1 MICSHCEKEVEE
13 YAQKRDKICGPCY
26 RRMMNCLSRG
36 KEYIMYKNLTEAE
49 KTEID
54 LRLQNYK
61 KSKNQESK
69 VSNSKCVELANKA
82 KQEELINKDIEEAFN
97 KKGYIIPKDFS
108 SVRGVFEQLDV
119 LLSNY
124 IDKYL
129 NAEEIYNKLECDYRH
144 AKEHYAT
151 LYNNDRTGPNSL
163 VYLEKRELWEERHN
177 ILLEKRRPVKN
188 VIIEHNLIKEFL
200 ASVNSKAEV
209 KNNFTKALIN
219 LRTTG
224 QVVHDGEYKA
234 QLSNLVELED
244 FCIGNKSNKKQLNK
258 YHVEIVTL
266 YKGSKSQFVRY
277 ALAETPEEAKQK
289 VIDFIQSQPDK
300 FKFVWN
306 DRDIRVTKI
315 DTALD
320 TKYCI

>member
-36 KEYIMYKNLTEAE
+36 KEYIMYKNLSEAE

-129 NAEEIYNKLECDYRH
+129 NGKIEKFD
-144 AKEHYAT
+144 
-151 LYNNDRTGPNSL
+151 NNDIEIIFSTDFGNLNR
-163 VYLEKRELWEERHN
+163 
-177 ILLEKRRPVKN
+177 N
-188 VIIEHNLIKEFL
+188 VNKIIPSIIR
-200 ASVNSKAEV
+200 A
-209 KNNFTKALIN
+209 
-219 LRTTG
+219 
-224 QVVHDGEYKA
+224 
-234 QLSNLVELED
+234 
-244 FCIGNKSNKKQLNK
+244 
-258 YHVEIVTL
+258 
-266 YKGSKSQFVRY
+266 FVRY
-277 ALAETPEEAKQK
+277 SNRTSCTYGVNSPAY
-289 VIDFIQSQPDK
+289 VDK
-300 FKFVWN
+300 SACCSDNISN
-306 DRDIRVTKI
+306 DDSNF
-315 DTALD
+315 
-320 TKYCI
+320 